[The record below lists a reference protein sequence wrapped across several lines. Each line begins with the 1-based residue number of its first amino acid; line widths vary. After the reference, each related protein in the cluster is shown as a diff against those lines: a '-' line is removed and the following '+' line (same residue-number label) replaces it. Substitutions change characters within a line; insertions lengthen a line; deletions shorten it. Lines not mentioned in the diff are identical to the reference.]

1 MKPKKINNS
10 RKGGNSLDMNQTSQL
25 FFLGGG
31 DALYHYCKHY
41 LQYAKF
47 ANFTLKISETSNMF

>member
-31 DALYHYCKHY
+31 MHYTTIVSITY
-41 LQYAKF
+41 NML
-47 ANFTLKISETSNMF
+47 NLLISL